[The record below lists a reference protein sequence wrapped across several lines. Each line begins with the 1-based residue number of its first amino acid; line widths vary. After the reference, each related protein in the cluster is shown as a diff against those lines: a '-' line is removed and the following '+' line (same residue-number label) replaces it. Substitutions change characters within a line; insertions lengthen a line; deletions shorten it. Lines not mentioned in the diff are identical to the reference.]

1 MLAQRL
7 YFQLHRLIGSRVGN
21 YYQEFFQLEHA
32 SRDEL
37 QALQAERLEGLL
49 QRAVSV
55 VPFYKERISQKN
67 DLTLSDFPILTK
79 SQIREHYDDL
89 MTDELRSEYHAGTKT
104 NKIYSWVEVK
114 TGGST
119 GVPTSVIHDKELRD
133 RGRASRLY
141 AQHLCGFP
149 LGVPYFKL
157 WGNMRDINNNKGS
170 RYHRVAS
177 YLAKEHILNAFQM
190 SATAIDKHIDTINTA
205 APENMMAYADAA
217 YEVAKYALRTGKH
230 IKPLNSIMSCAST
243 LSPHMRETMEQ
254 AFHARVHNKY
264 GSRDCTDMACE
275 CEKGNLHIFSNHLV
289 LEVVDENGDPLPHG
303 RTGRILLTPLF
314 NSSFPLI
321 RYEIGDMGAL
331 SDGACPCGRP
341 FPLLDRLE
349 GRTIEFLLNNAGDYV
364 SPSIVTSLIGIA
376 HNPGFIKRFQ
386 LVQTSLVDYEIA
398 FEMEPG
404 VPEMTRAEALFKIE
418 RDLKVVLG
426 ADSKIVMRDV
436 DQIPASSSGKFL
448 YTVNN
453 VKNLRRTG
461 TISSGPSV

>member
-1 MLAQRL
+1 MLAQHL
-7 YFQLHRLIGSRVGN
+7 YFQLHRLIGSRVGE
-21 YYQEFFQLEHA
+21 YYQEFFQLERA
-32 SRDEL
+32 SRDDL
-37 QALQAERLEGLL
+37 QALQAERLESLL
-49 QRAVSV
+49 QRAVSS
-55 VPFYKERISQKN
+55 VPYYRERVSQKK

-79 SQIREHYDDL
+79 SQIRENYDDL
-89 MTDELRSEYHAGTKT
+89 MADKLRSEYHAGTKT

-149 LGVPYFKL
+149 LGVPYFRL
-157 WGNMRDINNNKGS
+157 WGNMRDINNNKAS

-177 YLAKEHILNAFQM
+177 YLAKESILNAFQM
-190 SATAIDKHIDTINTA
+190 IAADIERHIDTINTSS
-205 APENMMAYADAA
+205 PRNMMAYADAA
-217 YEVAKYALRTGKH
+217 YEVAKYSLRMGKP

-243 LSPHMRETMEQ
+243 LSPHMRETMQQ

-264 GSRDCTDMACE
+264 GSRDCTDTACE
-275 CEKGNLHIFSNHLV
+275 CEEGNLHIFSNHV
-289 LEVVDENGDPLPHG
+289 ILEVVDENGAPLPRG
-303 RTGRILLTPLF
+303 ETGRILLTPLF

-331 SDGACPCGRP
+331 SDGQCPCGRP
-341 FPLLDRLE
+341 FPLLDRLD
-349 GRTIEFLLNNAGDYV
+349 GRTIEFLLNNAGEYV
-364 SPSIVTSLIGIA
+364 SPSIVTGLIGIA

-386 LVQTSLVDYEIA
+386 LVQSSLVDYEIA

-404 VPEMTRAEALFKIE
+404 IPEMTRAEALFKIE

-426 ADSKIVMRDV
+426 KDSNIVMRDV
-436 DQIPASSSGKFL
+436 DEIPPSSSGKFL
-448 YTVNN
+448 YTVNK
-453 VKNLRRTG
+453 VKNLRRTDAIPG
-461 TISSGPSV
+461 TSA